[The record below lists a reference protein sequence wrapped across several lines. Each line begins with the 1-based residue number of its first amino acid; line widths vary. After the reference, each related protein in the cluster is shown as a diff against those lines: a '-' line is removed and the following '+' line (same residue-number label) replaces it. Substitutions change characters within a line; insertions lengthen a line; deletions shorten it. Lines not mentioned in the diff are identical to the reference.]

1 MKADNIIDI
10 TNVVCPV
17 TFVKLKIELENMK
30 TGKILEVILNEGEPI
45 ANIPRSL
52 KDEGHKIIDVTNND
66 NGTYTLFV
74 KKDGLV

>member
-17 TFVKLKIELENMK
+17 TFVKLKIELENME